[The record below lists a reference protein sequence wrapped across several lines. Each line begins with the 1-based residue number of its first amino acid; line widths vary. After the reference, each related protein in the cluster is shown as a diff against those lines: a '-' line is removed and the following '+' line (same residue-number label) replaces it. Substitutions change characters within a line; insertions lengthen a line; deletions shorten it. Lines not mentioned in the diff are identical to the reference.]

1 MLKYKYIPP
10 HKLRSQSQNPTPEPT
25 PRLSTK
31 INTNVHHLHQHQ
43 HQLQHNNNSTINSAT
58 TTPQSNSYIL
68 QNSSDFYGSA
78 NSLHSNHAHTPNNL
92 LRNSDTRSSNNSLN
106 LSAGGTI
113 RSRKSRRAPL
123 PPAPVKELFPSTETV
138 NSSSKTST
146 PSSST
151 VGTPRSG
158 RKKRPAPAPPK
169 PARLEPTAIPQIQV
183 DTIVTQSKNLHNYPL
198 QSELDSKLSDEEKA
212 LLEGKTL
219 QSSSLQAN
227 DSEITLSPASRR
239 SSKRLIPLD
248 KELLEEHLASQCDD
262 SKQQQNLQKSYT
274 QQEDEEA
281 NVVYRRLLIPHIVD
295 TPTHE
300 SNPLLDALNQQASSP
315 TIGERQL
322 EKLKDNKEA
331 NNRNRQSQ
339 ISAASSGA
347 EDNDPLFNKSVH
359 GKWKRRKGPAPA
371 LPIPPRKVL
380 QMLPLQ
386 EIKHE
391 LEIIEVQQQG
401 LEKQGVVLEKMIRD
415 RCEDQ
420 NGEPL
425 NAAGEVSSGGAGE
438 STDGSSS
445 LVENSKEV
453 EYLILQLFELVNE
466 KNELFRRQAEL
477 MYL

>member
-10 HKLRSQSQNPTPEPT
+10 HKLRSKSQNPTPEPT

-31 INTNVHHLHQHQ
+31 INSTYVSPSASTP
-43 HQLQHNNNSTINSAT
+43 NSS
-58 TTPQSNSYIL
+58 SLSIL
-68 QNSSDFYGSA
+68 QNSNEYYGSA
-78 NSLHSNHAHTPNNL
+78 NSLNSTNTTPHNNL
-92 LRNSDTRSSNNSLN
+92 LRNSDVRRSNISLN

-123 PPAPVKELFPSTETV
+123 PPAPVKELFPSNET
-138 NSSSKTST
+138 NNNSSKTST
-146 PSSST
+146 PNSST
-151 VGTPRSG
+151 VGTPKSA

-169 PARLEPTAIPQIQV
+169 PARLDSAHVPQIQV
-183 DTIVTQSKNLHNYPL
+183 ANTIDVQSKNLNSYPL

-212 LLEGKTL
+212 LLEGKIS
-219 QSSSLQAN
+219 QSSMHCNETDL
-227 DSEITLSPASRR
+227 TLSPTSKR

-248 KELLEEHLASQCDD
+248 RELLEEHGPLQYVDDGSSQCDD
-262 SKQQQNLQKSYT
+262 LKERNQLKYSPS
-274 QQEDEEA
+274 EADES
-281 NVVYRRLLIPHIVD
+281 NVVYRRILIPQNLE

-300 SNPLLDALNQQASSP
+300 HNPLVENLNKSP
-315 TIGERQL
+315 PLGERQL
-322 EKLKDNKEA
+322 EKIKDNKEA
-331 NNRNRQSQ
+331 NNRNRQSH
-339 ISAASSGA
+339 ISVASLGAAD
-347 EDNDPLFNKSVH
+347 DNDPLFNKSAH

-371 LPIPPRKVL
+371 LPIPARRSL

-401 LEKQGVVLEKMIRD
+401 LEKQGVILEKMIRD
-415 RCEDQ
+415 RCEGK

-425 NAAGEVSSGGAGE
+425 KTSGTPSGNEDITNTG
-438 STDGSSS
+438 T
-445 LVENSKEV
+445 ENSKEV
-453 EYLILQLFELVNE
+453 ENLILQLFELVNE

>member
-31 INTNVHHLHQHQ
+31 TKSTYVSPSASTP
-43 HQLQHNNNSTINSAT
+43 NSS
-58 TTPQSNSYIL
+58 SLSIL
-68 QNSSDFYGSA
+68 QNSNEYYGSA
-78 NSLHSNHAHTPNNL
+78 NSLNSTNTTPHNNL
-92 LRNSDTRSSNNSLN
+92 LRNSDVRRSNISLN

-123 PPAPVKELFPSTETV
+123 PPAPVKELFPSNETV
-138 NSSSKTST
+138 NNSSKTST
-146 PSSST
+146 PNSST
-151 VGTPRSG
+151 VGTPKSA

-169 PARLEPTAIPQIQV
+169 PARLDSAHVAQNQEIN
-183 DTIVTQSKNLHNYPL
+183 TIEMQSKNLNSYPL

-219 QSSSLQAN
+219 QSSVHCNETDL
-227 DSEITLSPASRR
+227 TLSPTSKR

-248 KELLEEHLASQCDD
+248 RELLEEHGSLQCVEGGSSQCDD
-262 SKQQQNLQKSYT
+262 LKERNQLKYSSS
-274 QQEDEEA
+274 EADES
-281 NVVYRRLLIPHIVD
+281 NVVYRRLLIPHNLE

-300 SNPLLDALNQQASSP
+300 HNPLVENLSKSP
-315 TIGERQL
+315 LGERQL
-322 EKLKDNKEA
+322 EKIKDNKEA

-339 ISAASSGA
+339 ISVASSGA
-347 EDNDPLFNKSVH
+347 DDNDPLFNKSAH

-371 LPIPPRKVL
+371 LPIPARKSL

-401 LEKQGVVLEKMIRD
+401 LEKQGVILEKMIRD
-415 RCEDQ
+415 RCEGE

-425 NAAGEVSSGGAGE
+425 NTSGTPCGNEDITNSG
-438 STDGSSS
+438 T
-445 LVENSKEV
+445 ENSKEV
-453 EYLILQLFELVNE
+453 ENLILQLFELVNE

>member
-10 HKLRSQSQNPTPEPT
+10 HKIRSQSQNPTPEPT
-25 PRLSTK
+25 PRLSIK
-31 INTNVHHLHQHQ
+31 SNTTIISSVSGTS
-43 HQLQHNNNSTINSAT
+43 NNSSL
-58 TTPQSNSYIL
+58 PIL
-68 QNSSDFYGSA
+68 QNSSDYYGSS
-78 NSLHSNHAHTPNNL
+78 NSLHSHNTTPHNI
-92 LRNSDTRSSNNSLN
+92 LRNSDVRSSSNSLN

-123 PPAPVKELFPSTETV
+123 PPAPVKELFPSNETI

-151 VGTPRSG
+151 VGTPKSG

-169 PARLEPTAIPQIQV
+169 PARLEASQVPLLHV
-183 DTIVTQSKNLHNYPL
+183 DTMSTQPKNLNSYPL

-212 LLEGKTL
+212 LLEGKTI
-219 QSSSLQAN
+219 QSPHSNESNL
-227 DSEITLSPASRR
+227 TLSPSVRR

-248 KELLEEHLASQCDD
+248 KELLEEHGSLQYQDSDIISQCDD
-262 SKQQQNLQKSYT
+262 LKQQNQQKSSPI
-274 QQEDEEA
+274 QEDEPS
-281 NVVYRRLLIPHIVD
+281 VVYRRLLIPQNLE

-300 SNPLLDALNQQASSP
+300 HNPLIENLSKSP
-315 TIGERQL
+315 SLGERQL

-339 ISAASSGA
+339 ISVASSGGD
-347 EDNDPLFNKSVH
+347 DNDPLFNKSAH

-401 LEKQGVVLEKMIRD
+401 LEKQGVILEKMIRD
-415 RCEDQ
+415 RCEGD

-425 NAAGEVSSGGAGE
+425 HTGEYGE
-438 STDGSSS
+438 SGSGSST
-445 LVENSKEV
+445 VENSKEV
-453 EYLILQLFELVNE
+453 ENLILQLFELVNE